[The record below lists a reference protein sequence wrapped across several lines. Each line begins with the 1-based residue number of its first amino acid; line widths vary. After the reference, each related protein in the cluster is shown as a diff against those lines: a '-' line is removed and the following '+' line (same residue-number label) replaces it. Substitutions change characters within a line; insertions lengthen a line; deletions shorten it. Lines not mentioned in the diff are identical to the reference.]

1 MKPLRTAQ
9 DIHGAPRTSAYQ
21 RSSAEPGL
29 YALLSGL
36 ARERQRLL
44 SQQESWQRKLTW
56 ITRRLAEIDAET
68 GKLHGRLPQA
78 ASGRPVR
85 GPSRRLRRP
94 SSVH

>member
-9 DIHGAPRTSAYQ
+9 DIRRAPRTAACLRSA
-21 RSSAEPGL
+21 AEPGI

-44 SQQESWQRKLTW
+44 GQQESWRRKLIW

-68 GKLHGRLPQA
+68 GRLHGHLPQTVG
-78 ASGRPVR
+78 GRPVR

>member
-9 DIHGAPRTSAYQ
+9 DIHRAPRTSACL
-21 RSSAEPGL
+21 RSAAEPGV

-44 SQQESWQRKLTW
+44 GQQQSWQRKLTW
-56 ITRRLAEIDAET
+56 ITRRLAEIDVET
-68 GKLHGRLPQA
+68 GRLHGKLPQMA
-78 ASGRPVR
+78 GGRPVR
-85 GPSRRLRRP
+85 SPSRRLRRP